1 MTTSFTTIPAA
12 EMSRPKNYTLSKET
26 KETRALFDEAL
37 KRLLPGMA
45 LRVEGESPKS
55 LRMYLRHAAQ
65 RTGIAYKA
73 VTTDT
78 GVEFSLAE

>member
-12 EMSRPKNYTLSKET
+12 EMSRPKNYTLSRET
-26 KETRALFDEAL
+26 KEIRDAFDVALLSL
-37 KRLLPGMA
+37 KPGEA

-55 LRMYLRHAAQ
+55 LRSYLRHASA

>member
-1 MTTSFTTIPAA
+1 
-12 EMSRPKNYTLSKET
+12 MSRPKNYTLSKET
-26 KETRALFDEAL
+26 METRAKFDEAL
-37 KRLLPGMA
+37 RSLKPGEA

-55 LRMYLRHAAQ
+55 LRMYLIHASQ

-78 GVEFSLAE
+78 GVDFSLA